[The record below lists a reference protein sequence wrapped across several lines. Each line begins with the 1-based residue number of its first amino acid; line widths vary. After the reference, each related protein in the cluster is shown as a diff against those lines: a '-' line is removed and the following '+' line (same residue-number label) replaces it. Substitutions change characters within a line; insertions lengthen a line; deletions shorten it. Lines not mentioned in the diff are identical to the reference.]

1 MCCFLPRKK
10 RNKKR
15 NWQSDMYDVSSDWQL
30 QDPSWIQRLQQHLH
44 MGAERYLLSNPGDT
58 IVAEQLKCYPKAEV
72 KFPSWH
78 KTGLL
83 YARLALEQSSGE
95 HAARYK
101 ASLIVGNEVWDL
113 TGGLGIDS
121 YAFSIH
127 ADRII
132 HNEPNKALSKLAE
145 HNHTVLGA
153 SGIAYHY
160 EKAENTLKTIVKTDT
175 IYVDPSRRNAHL
187 RTFLLQDCEPNVLEI
202 LDNLK
207 QKANRVIIKLS
218 PLYDI
223 NRVYKELPGT
233 KEIHVVS
240 VHGEVREILAVIDPT
255 LTEQIISVVL
265 PESFCL
271 RRDPSA
277 GTQSLIEQGIPESG
291 MWLHVADPAVYKAG
305 TLYQLAKE
313 YQLTTFGTGGYLYSD
328 HDSID
333 MCKSY
338 RIESCALYKPKELKA
353 TLRGKRVNIHKRN
366 FPIEVSQLYKQLGA
380 SMGDDLHLFFTTT
393 SDRKMWVCI
402 TTPHSKL

>member
-1 MCCFLPRKK
+1 MH
-10 RNKKR
+10 
-15 NWQSDMYDVSSDWQL
+15 DVTSDWQL

-44 MGAERYLLSNPGDT
+44 MSAERYLLSNPGDT

-78 KTGLL
+78 KIGLL

-101 ASLIVGNEVWDL
+101 ASLIAGNEVWDL

-121 YAFSIH
+121 YAFSVR
-127 ADRII
+127 AERII
-132 HNEPNKALSKLAE
+132 HNEPNKSLSKLAQ
-145 HNHTVLGA
+145 HNHTMLGA

-160 EKAENTLKTIVKTDT
+160 EKAETILTNIIKTDT
-175 IYVDPSRRNAHL
+175 IYLDPSRRNAHL
-187 RTFLLQDCEPNVLEI
+187 RTFLLQDCEPNVIEI
-202 LDNLK
+202 LDELK
-207 QKANRVIIKLS
+207 QKARRVIVKLS
-218 PLYDI
+218 PMYDI

-240 VHGEVREILAVIDPT
+240 VFGEVREILAVIDPT

-265 PESFCL
+265 PERVCL
-271 RRDPSA
+271 KRELSA
-277 GTQSLIEQGIPESG
+277 GTHSLIEQGIPESG

-305 TLYQLAKE
+305 TLSQLANE
-313 YQLTTFGTGGYLYSD
+313 YTLSAFGTGGYLFSD
-328 HDSID
+328 HDSIE

-338 RIESCALYKPKELKA
+338 RIESCALFKPKELKT

-366 FPIEVSQLYKQLGA
+366 FPIEIAQLYKQLA
-380 SMGDDLHLFFTTT
+380 TTMGDDVHLFFTTT
-393 SDRKMWVCI
+393 TDRNMWVCI
-402 TTPHSKL
+402 TNPHSKL